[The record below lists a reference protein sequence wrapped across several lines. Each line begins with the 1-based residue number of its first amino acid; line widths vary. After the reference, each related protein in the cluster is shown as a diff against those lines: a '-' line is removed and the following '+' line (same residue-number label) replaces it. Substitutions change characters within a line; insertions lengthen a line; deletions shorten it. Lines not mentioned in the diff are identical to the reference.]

1 MLNKKYY
8 NVELTP
14 DKADKLKAYL
24 KAESIY
30 FEPSQ
35 CYNLVHF
42 EILASETELAKAN
55 NFLKTL

>member
-1 MLNKKYY
+1 MLKKYY

-14 DKADKLKAYL
+14 DKADKLKVFL
-24 KAESIY
+24 KQNNFY

-35 CYNLVHF
+35 CYNLIHF
-42 EILASETELAKAN
+42 EIKLDKIELEKVK